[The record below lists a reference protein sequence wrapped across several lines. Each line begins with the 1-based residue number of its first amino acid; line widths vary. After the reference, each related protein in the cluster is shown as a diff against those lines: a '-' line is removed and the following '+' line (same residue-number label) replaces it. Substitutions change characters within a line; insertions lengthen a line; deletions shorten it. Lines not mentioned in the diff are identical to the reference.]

1 MTVIETTG
9 LRAGAEVAV
18 CTADALEANLGEC
31 VLLPDGRQVALFK
44 VFDPKMDIE
53 RVYAV
58 SNIDPYMNAAV
69 MSRGIVGEH
78 DGVPTV
84 ASPLLKQVF
93 RLDDG
98 RSLDDDS
105 LGLEVFRAE
114 IRDGEVIIAY

>member
-9 LRAGAEVAV
+9 TLAGAEVAV
-18 CTADALEANLGEC
+18 CTAHALEANLGEC

-44 VFDPKMDIE
+44 VLDPQMDIE
-53 RVYAV
+53 RVHAV
-58 SNIDPYMNAAV
+58 SNMDPYMNAAV

-78 DGVPTV
+78 EGVPTV

-105 LGLEVFRAE
+105 LGLEVYRAE